1 MRAFCLLLLLVNALY
16 FIWSQVIDV
25 HVSSLDRVPIR
36 VAAPPPRIVLA
47 KEAQSGVEPAQPAQ
61 PAQPEEEEDETVA
74 DVRDVVPPRVD
85 PLESPEAVQS
95 RLPSPAARE
104 DALSCTS
111 VGPFA
116 DLGQA
121 SQAQATLRTMGFQP
135 RQRVEQGEL
144 WTGYW
149 VSVRDFGSRDA
160 AEVAL
165 KNLNDNGIT
174 DVYLMP
180 GSEPA
185 NVLSLGVFS
194 DYQRAQRRAD
204 EVRSIG
210 LTPQISDRKR
220 AGSVF
225 WIDVDLKEPGET
237 IDTSLF
243 QVGQSRI
250 LRLELRACPQAG

>member
-1 MRAFCLLLLLVNALY
+1 MRAFCLLLVLVNALY
-16 FIWSQVIDV
+16 FIWSSVIDV
-25 HVSSLDRVPIR
+25 QVSSLDRVPMR
-36 VAAPPPRIVLA
+36 VAVPPPRIVLA
-47 KEAQSGVEPAQPAQ
+47 KEAQNTPAE
-61 PAQPEEEEDETVA
+61 AQPEAEQEDETVA
-74 DVRDVVPPRVD
+74 DVRDVVPPQVE
-85 PLESPEAVQS
+85 PLESPGTVQ
-95 RLPSPAARE
+95 PPAARQ

-121 SQAQATLRTMGFQP
+121 SQAQATLRSLGFQP

-149 VSVRDFGSRDA
+149 VSVRDFPTRDS

-165 KNLNDNGIT
+165 KTLNDNGIT

-180 GSEPA
+180 GSDPP

-204 EVRSIG
+204 EVRAIG
-210 LTPQISDRKR
+210 LSPQISDRKR

-250 LRLELRACPQAG
+250 LRLELRGCPQSG

>member
-1 MRAFCLLLLLVNALY
+1 MRAFCLLLVLVNALY

-25 HVSSLDRVPIR
+25 QVGSLDRVPIR
-36 VAAPPPRIVLA
+36 MAAPPPRIVLA
-47 KEAQSGVEPAQPAQ
+47 KEAQNASAEQPPEAQ
-61 PAQPEEEEDETVA
+61 EDEPVA
-74 DVRDVVPPRVD
+74 DVRDVVPPRVA
-85 PLESPEAVQS
+85 PLEALATAPPREQ
-95 RLPSPAARE
+95 PQTARE
-104 DALSCTS
+104 DALVCSS

-121 SQAQATLRTMGFQP
+121 SQAQATLRSMGFEP

-149 VSVRDFGSRDA
+149 VSVRDLATRDA
-160 AEVAL
+160 AENAL
-165 KNLNDNGIT
+165 KTLNANGIT

-180 GSEPA
+180 GSDPP

-194 DYQRAQRRAD
+194 DYQRAQRRSE
-204 EVRSIG
+204 EVKAIG
-210 LTPQISDRKR
+210 LNAQISDRKR

-225 WIDVDLKEPGET
+225 WIDVDLKEPGQS

-250 LRLELRACPQAG
+250 LRLELRGCPRSG

>member
-1 MRAFCLLLLLVNALY
+1 
-16 FIWSQVIDV
+16 VIDV
-25 HVSSLDRVPIR
+25 QVGSLDRVPIR

-47 KEAQSGVEPAQPAQ
+47 KEAQNTPAQPQA
-61 PAQPEEEEDETVA
+61 AEEEEEKVA
-74 DVRDVVPPRVD
+74 DVRAIEPPRVE
-85 PLESPEAVQS
+85 PLESPGTVQ
-95 RLPSPAARE
+95 PPVARQE
-104 DALSCTS
+104 DPMTCTS

-121 SQAQATLRTMGFQP
+121 SQAQATLRTQGFEP

-149 VSVRDFGSRDA
+149 VSVRDLATRDA

-165 KNLNDNGIT
+165 KTLNDNGIT

-180 GSEPA
+180 GSDPP

-194 DYQRAQRRAD
+194 DYQRAQRRAE
-204 EVRSIG
+204 EVRAIG
-210 LTPQISDRKR
+210 LSPQISDRKR

-225 WIDVDLKEPGET
+225 WIDVDLKEPGQN

-250 LRLELRACPQAG
+250 LRLELRGCPAPG

>member
-25 HVSSLDRVPIR
+25 RVSSLDRAPR
-36 VAAPPPRIVLA
+36 PVAVPPPRIVLA
-47 KEAQSGVEPAQPAQ
+47 REAQQGAP
-61 PAQPEEEEDETVA
+61 QPERKRAAEPQ
-74 DVRDVVPPRVD
+74 VREVVPPQVA
-85 PLESPEAVQS
+85 PLESPGTVQPRTTAV
-95 RLPSPAARE
+95 AASG

-116 DLGQA
+116 DLSQA
-121 SQAQATLRTMGFQP
+121 SQAQATMRSMGYEP

-149 VSVRDFGSRDA
+149 VSVRDFPTREA
-160 AEVAL
+160 AEAAL
-165 KNLNDNGIT
+165 KMLNQNGVT

-180 GSEPA
+180 GADPD

-194 DYQRAQRRAD
+194 EYQRAQRRAG
-204 EVRSIG
+204 EVRSLG

-225 WIDVDLKEPGET
+225 WIDVDLKEPGEV
-237 IDTSLF
+237 IDTSIF

-250 LRLELRACPQAG
+250 LRLELRGCPNPG

>member
-16 FIWSQVIDV
+16 FVWSNVIDV
-25 HVSSLDRVPIR
+25 RVGTLDRVPPR
-36 VAAPPPRIVLA
+36 PAVPPPRIVLA
-47 KEAQSGVEPAQPAQ
+47 KEAQGTPRPEP
-61 PAQPEEEEDETVA
+61 EDEPLPE
-74 DVRDVVPPRVD
+74 VRDVVPPRVE
-85 PLESPEAVQS
+85 PLESPGTVQ
-95 RLPSPAARE
+95 PPASTVAAGEER
-104 DALSCTS
+104 LSCTS
-111 VGPFA
+111 VGPFS

-121 SQAQATLRTMGFQP
+121 SQAQATLRSLGFEP

-149 VSVRDFGSRDA
+149 VSVRDFATRDA

-165 KNLNDNGIT
+165 RTLTDNGVT

-180 GSEPA
+180 GADPE

-204 EVRSIG
+204 QVRALG

-220 AGSVF
+220 S
-225 WIDVDLKEPGET
+225 
-237 IDTSLF
+237 
-243 QVGQSRI
+243 
-250 LRLELRACPQAG
+250 

>member
-25 HVSSLDRVPIR
+25 QVSSLDRVPAR
-36 VAAPPPRIVLA
+36 VATPPPRIVLA
-47 KEAQSGVEPAQPAQ
+47 KEAQQGDGEADDAEQ
-61 PAQPEEEEDETVA
+61 EEEPVA
-74 DVRDVVPPRVD
+74 DVRDVVPPRVE
-85 PLESPEAVQS
+85 PLTSPGTVQPRVPAV
-95 RLPSPAARE
+95 AATE
-104 DALSCTS
+104 DAMTCTS

-121 SQAQATLRTMGFQP
+121 SQAQATLRSAGFEP

-149 VSVRDFGSRDA
+149 VSVRDFPNRDA
-160 AEVAL
+160 AEAAL
-165 KNLNDNGIT
+165 KTLNASGIS

-180 GSEPA
+180 GADPA

-194 DYQRAQRRAD
+194 DYQRAQRRFD
-204 EVRSIG
+204 EVRQLG

-220 AGSVF
+220 SGSVF
-225 WIDVDLKEPGET
+225 WIDVDLKEPGQA
-237 IDTSLF
+237 IDTSIF

-250 LRLELRACPQAG
+250 LRLEMRACPKAG

>member
-25 HVSSLDRVPIR
+25 QVSSLDRVPAR
-36 VAAPPPRIVLA
+36 TASPPPRIVLA
-47 KEAQSGVEPAQPAQ
+47 KEAQQGVGAD
-61 PAQPEEEEDETVA
+61 EEEEDEPIA
-74 DVRDVVPPRVD
+74 EVRAVEPPRVE
-85 PLESPEAVQS
+85 PLESSGTVQP
-95 RLPSPAARE
+95 REPPVAARE
-104 DALSCTS
+104 DQLSCTS

-121 SQAQATLRTMGFQP
+121 SQAQATLRSQGYEP
-135 RQRVEQGEL
+135 RQRVVQGEL

-149 VSVRDFGSRDA
+149 VSVRDLATRDS

-165 KNLNDNGIT
+165 KRLTDNGIT

-180 GSEPA
+180 GTDPA

-204 EVRSIG
+204 EVRLLG
-210 LTPQISDRKR
+210 LTAQISDRKR

-225 WIDVDLKEPGET
+225 WIDVDLKEPGQT
-237 IDTSLF
+237 IDTSIF

-250 LRLELRACPQAG
+250 LRLELRGCPQTG

>member
-1 MRAFCLLLLLVNALY
+1 MRAFCLLLVLVNALY

-25 HVSSLDRVPIR
+25 QVSTLDRVPIR

-47 KEAQSGVEPAQPAQ
+47 REAQTG
-61 PAQPEEEEDETVA
+61 AQPEAAEEDEEEEVVA
-74 DVRDVVPPRVD
+74 DVRDVVPPQVE
-85 PLESPEAVQS
+85 PLESSTPTPRS
-95 RLPSPAARE
+95 PPSALRT
-104 DALSCTS
+104 DTLSCTS

-121 SQAQATLRTMGFQP
+121 SQAQATLRSMGFQP

-144 WTGYW
+144 WAGYW
-149 VSVRDFGSRDA
+149 VSVRDFPSRDA
-160 AEVAL
+160 AEAAL
-165 KNLNDNGIT
+165 KRINDNGIT

-180 GSEPA
+180 GSDPA

-194 DYQRAQRRAD
+194 DYQRAQRRAE

-210 LTPQISDRKR
+210 LSPQISDRKR

-225 WIDVDLKEPGET
+225 WIDVDLKEPGQT

-250 LRLELRACPQAG
+250 LRLELRACPQTG

>member
-1 MRAFCLLLLLVNALY
+1 MRSLCLLLVLVNALY

-25 HVSSLDRVPIR
+25 RVSSLDRAPVR
-36 VAAPPPRIVLA
+36 AATPPPRIVLA
-47 KEAQSGVEPAQPAQ
+47 REVQDGAGTGDEKEKPVA
-61 PAQPEEEEDETVA
+61 TVRA
-74 DVRDVVPPRVD
+74 VVPPRVE
-85 PLESPEAVQS
+85 PLTSSGTVQP
-95 RLPSPAARE
+95 RVPPVAAR
-104 DALSCTS
+104 DGSMTCTS

-121 SQAQATLRTMGFQP
+121 SQAQATLRSAGYEP
-135 RQRVEQGEL
+135 RQRVAQGEL

-149 VSVRDFGSRDA
+149 VSVRDFPDRDS
-160 AEVAL
+160 AEEAL
-165 KNLNDNGIT
+165 QTLNANGIN

-204 EVRSIG
+204 EVRSLG
-210 LTPQISDRKR
+210 LTPEISDRRR

-225 WIDVDLKEPGET
+225 WLDVDLKEPGEV
-237 IDTSLF
+237 IDTSIF

-250 LRLELRACPQAG
+250 LRLELRGCPKPD

>member
-1 MRAFCLLLLLVNALY
+1 MRSFVLLLLLLNALY

-25 HVSSLDRVPIR
+25 QVSSLDRVPAR
-36 VAAPPPRIVLA
+36 VAVPPPRIVLA
-47 KEAQSGVEPAQPAQ
+47 REVQDGVEPED
-61 PAQPEEEEDETVA
+61 EEEEESVA
-74 DVRDVVPPRVD
+74 DVRDVVPPRVE
-85 PLESPEAVQS
+85 PLESPGTVQ
-95 RLPSPAARE
+95 PPAATNT
-104 DALSCTS
+104 DSMSCTS

-121 SQAQATLRTMGFQP
+121 SQAQATLRSSGYEP

-149 VSVRDFGSRDA
+149 VSVRSFSDRDA
-160 AEVAL
+160 AEAAL
-165 KNLNDNGIT
+165 KTLNENGIT

-180 GSEPA
+180 GTDPA

-204 EVRSIG
+204 EVRQLG
-210 LTPQISDRKR
+210 LQPEISDRKR
-220 AGSVF
+220 SGSVF
-225 WIDVDLKEPGET
+225 WIDVDLKEPGQV
-237 IDTSLF
+237 IDTSIF

-250 LRLELRACPQAG
+250 LRLELRGCPRTG

>member
-1 MRAFCLLLLLVNALY
+1 MRALCLLLLLVNALY

-25 HVSSLDRVPIR
+25 QVSSLDRVPIR

-47 KEAQSGVEPAQPAQ
+47 KEAQSAPVEQQ
-61 PAQPEEEEDETVA
+61 QPEEDEQQVA
-74 DVRDVVPPRVD
+74 DVRDVVPPQVA
-85 PLESPEAVQS
+85 PLEAPPVEQPAQ
-95 RLPSPAARE
+95 AARE
-104 DALSCTS
+104 DSLTCSS

-121 SQAQATLRTMGFQP
+121 SQAQATLRSLGFAP

-144 WTGYW
+144 WAGYW
-149 VSVRDFGSRDA
+149 VSVRDLASREA
-160 AEVAL
+160 AEDAL
-165 KNLNDNGIT
+165 KTLNANGIT

-180 GSEPA
+180 GSDPP

-194 DYQRAQRRAD
+194 DYQRAQRRSE
-204 EVRSIG
+204 EVKAIG
-210 LTPQISDRKR
+210 LNPQISDRKR

-225 WIDVDLKEPGET
+225 WLDVDLKEPGQS
-237 IDTSLF
+237 IDTSVF

-250 LRLELRACPQAG
+250 LRLELRGCPQSG

>member
-16 FIWSQVIDV
+16 FIWAQVIDV
-25 HVSSLDRVPIR
+25 QVSSLDRVPIR
-36 VAAPPPRIVLA
+36 MAAPPPRIVLA
-47 KEAQSGVEPAQPAQ
+47 KEAQNAPAEQQPA
-61 PAQPEEEEDETVA
+61 EVEEDEQVA
-74 DVRDVVPPRVD
+74 DVREVVPPRVA
-85 PLESPEAVQS
+85 PLESPGTVQ
-95 RLPSPAARE
+95 PPEIARE
-104 DALSCTS
+104 DALTCSS

-121 SQAQATLRTMGFQP
+121 SQAQATLRSLGFAP

-149 VSVRDFGSRDA
+149 VSVRDLATRDA
-160 AEVAL
+160 AEDAL
-165 KNLNDNGIT
+165 KTLNANGIT

-180 GSEPA
+180 GSDPP

-194 DYQRAQRRAD
+194 DYQRAQRRSD
-204 EVRSIG
+204 EVKAIG
-210 LTPQISDRKR
+210 LNPQISDRKR

-225 WIDVDLKEPGET
+225 WIDVDLKEPGQA
-237 IDTSLF
+237 IDTSVF

-250 LRLELRACPQAG
+250 LRLELRGCPQSG

>member
-1 MRAFCLLLLLVNALY
+1 MRAFCLLLVLVNALY

-47 KEAQSGVEPAQPAQ
+47 REAQSGTAAPEPVVA
-61 PAQPEEEEDETVA
+61 ENEDEEDDEETVA
-74 DVRDVVPPRVD
+74 DVRDVIPPQVA
-85 PLESPEAVQS
+85 PLESPGTVQ
-95 RLPSPAARE
+95 PAAVRE

-149 VSVRDFGSRDA
+149 VSVRDFPSRDA
-160 AEVAL
+160 AEMAL
-165 KNLNDNGIT
+165 KKINDNGIT

-180 GSEPA
+180 GSDPA

-194 DYQRAQRRAD
+194 DYQRAQRRAE
-204 EVRSIG
+204 EVRLIG

-225 WIDVDLKEPGET
+225 WIDVDLKEPGQT
-237 IDTSLF
+237 VDTSLF

-250 LRLELRACPQAG
+250 LRLELRGCPQAG